1 MPTAPVDPPISD
13 ALALERWKIQIKCY
27 EDQWDVYRDF
37 LANLY
42 NLVISQCMETLEEKI
57 KSHADFVAANQNG
70 ILRLQIIK
78 SLTYSFEDHH
88 KLSDTLSEV
97 MECFYRMRQGENES
111 LQDYHECFKTHEAV
125 MEEVGAAIAS
135 ESLISEVAALNG

>member
-1 MPTAPVDPPISD
+1 MILIAKWPQS
-13 ALALERWKIQIKCY
+13 
-27 EDQWDVYRDF
+27 
-37 LANLY
+37 
-42 NLVISQCMETLEEKI
+42 
-57 KSHADFVAANQNG
+57 NQNG
-70 ILRLQIIK
+70 VLRLQTIK

-111 LQDYHECFKTHEAV
+111 LQDYPECFKTHVAV